1 MPCCRADSLKIDSDR
16 WPVRSWNT
24 LKSMLRG
31 LLPTWNGLRPGTN
44 TANAFFARSD
54 SSQTRANG
62 SAISTAM
69 LSGEKHHAT
78 LASHPRLARVSD
90 STSSASGPKDM
101 PGKVS
106 THKDR
111 SNVGSTAVAGET
123 REALSHGAGGWGTLE
138 ARETFAVSD
147 LPLRTLRAIPAKW
160 VGVAGADVPGSGD
173 GEATGEEEVASYF
186 LLLRCGVVW
195 LIVVTRLVGVGIGGR
210 VPSVVVTASAVLS
223 ASLIKSIVLATS
235 TPRMTAIMF
244 PRSRSS
250 WLRRWWWSATAPACT

>member
-1 MPCCRADSLKIDSDR
+1 
-16 WPVRSWNT
+16 
-24 LKSMLRG
+24 
-31 LLPTWNGLRPGTN
+31 
-44 TANAFFARSD
+44 
-54 SSQTRANG
+54 
-62 SAISTAM
+62 
-69 LSGEKHHAT
+69 
-78 LASHPRLARVSD
+78 
-90 STSSASGPKDM
+90 M

-111 SNVGSTAVAGET
+111 SNVGSSAVAGET

-173 GEATGEEEVASYF
+173 GEATGGEEVASYF

-195 LIVVTRLVGVGIGGR
+195 LIVVARLVDVGIGGR

-223 ASLIKSIVLATS
+223 AWLMKSIVLATS
-235 TPRMTAIMF
+235 TPRMTAILRPPDPDPARCGGGGARPLLQLAPESRRGCCRCGSSI
-244 PRSRSS
+244 PRPDPRPPIEAAAPSRRRRYSMNS
-250 WLRRWWWSATAPACT
+250 GWSITNSLRRVMQSDVPWLLLSPWIWQKNSGG